1 VPKDRRFELML
12 MFALV
17 CTLTVNLVLCGVLVT
32 SGVINLPLVSTAMA
46 SEGTPAPADPL
57 MAYLDVEE
65 QLVTRAYDL
74 VESAVVNIN
83 TQMLQDSFFNGIT
96 PREGSG
102 SGFVYDTDG
111 HIITNYHVVEGATQI
126 IVNFSDGTSNP
137 AKLTGADPSTD
148 LAVLSVA
155 VPAGIRPVEL
165 GDSGCLRVG
174 QRAIAI
180 GNPFGRFHRTLTVGV
195 ISALGRS
202 METEDGTVLRN
213 MIQTDASINR
223 GNSGGPL
230 LDSHG
235 RVIGVNSAIVTPSG
249 GSVGVGLAIPV
260 DTLHRVVPEL
270 IEKGYYSYPWLG
282 AYGYS
287 ITPEFAAMFHL
298 PVDKGVLVARVS
310 RNSPAAQA
318 GIQGA
323 DRQVVVGYR
332 RILLGGDIITTIDGR
347 QIDTTDDLDA
357 FLSEDAHPGQTVVV
371 GLIRNGDTLQ
381 LAVTLTEEPH

>member
-249 GSVGVGLAIPV
+249 GSVGVRLAIPV